1 MVGNVGSDER
11 LNYTA
16 LGESVNLAAR
26 LEGLNKQ
33 LGTRI
38 LLSESAVQALKTEFL
53 VRAVDVVL
61 PKGTTRAVPVFEL
74 LAPGQYALDDDAR
87 DDAGARAHIESWG
100 ICYDAYT
107 KRRWTE
113 AIAEFDRHARK
124 YPEDAAAHILRARA
138 VDYDQSPPPDD
149 WDGVYEARTK

>member
-38 LLSESAVQALKTEFL
+38 LLSESAVEALKTDFP

-61 PKGTTRAVPVFEL
+61 PKGTTRPVPVFEL
-74 LAPGQYALDDDAR
+74 LAPGQYAR
-87 DDAGARAHIESWG
+87 DHAGARAHMQSWG

-107 KRRWTE
+107 ERRWTE
-113 AIAEFDRHARK
+113 AIAEFDRHVRD
-124 YPEDAAAHILRARA
+124 YPDDAAAHIFRARA
-138 VDYDQSPPPDD
+138 VDFDRSPPPDD